1 MECFR
6 HDSQLRELG
15 KRLDTWD
22 NRNRNA
28 HLPSLLHEVE
38 VFSVVKE
45 QLRHGIL
52 RTQVLLLLQV
62 LHVEFQIGSL
72 LMFLG
77 IASHTILEGN
87 ARFLDGSAVY
97 EESLVESVDLLY
109 QLRRMGVSVLDRLE
123 CLVVFRLVASQQQ
136 EVGDAQELQVE
147 QFIFYVFRRGTA
159 ANHVGNHGYVVFVL
173 DGSCNGDCAWSPAYA
188 LTLKVAIFQ
197 LLKHVFAVV
206 RGDIDEER
214 VKVFQ
219 FVNRGKEC
227 ICARPLEWREH
238 FE

>member
-109 QLRRMGVSVLDRLE
+109 QLRRMCVSVLDGLE
-123 CLVVFRLVASQQQ
+123 CLIVFRFVASQQQ
-136 EVGDAQELQVE
+136 EV
-147 QFIFYVFRRGTA
+147 
-159 ANHVGNHGYVVFVL
+159 
-173 DGSCNGDCAWSPAYA
+173 
-188 LTLKVAIFQ
+188 
-197 LLKHVFAVV
+197 
-206 RGDIDEER
+206 
-214 VKVFQ
+214 
-219 FVNRGKEC
+219 
-227 ICARPLEWREH
+227 
-238 FE
+238 